1 MTVTDI
7 GVGDLGK
14 FEDIDVS
21 ELASISTDPMAD
33 VQGDTKPLVTGPQ
46 KMVSV

>member
-21 ELASISTDPMAD
+21 ELASMSTDP
-33 VQGDTKPLVTGPQ
+33 VQGDTEPLVTGPQ
-46 KMVSV
+46 KTVSV